1 MRHTLLQ
8 VELGVASMNKG
19 DCFIL
24 DCGDQVLV
32 YMGPASRRIERLKAI
47 TAANGIRDD
56 DHAGKAKVVVVGE
69 CVCDSPVGV
78 CCSSTQFGHTTH
90 HAASFIVKE
99 GSNWSFSKKNP
110 DFS

>member
-1 MRHTLLQ
+1 MNYREHTLLQ
-8 VELGVASMNKG
+8 VELGVGSMNKG

-47 TAANGIRDD
+47 TAANAIRDD

-69 CVCDSPVGV
+69 CVSMCV
-78 CCSSTQFGHTTH
+78 
-90 HAASFIVKE
+90 
-99 GSNWSFSKKNP
+99 
-110 DFS
+110 